1 MRSGFAAMCITMAA
15 ALSPVAAQEREAG
28 VERVASL
35 TFRGNEAL
43 SDGLLER
50 NIETTGPSFLA
61 GVPLLRVFA
70 SRPRFDPDAF
80 RRDVVRLTALYRVRG
95 YPTADVDTIVVR
107 HDGLVDLT
115 FVITEGPPERIASLT
130 FSGLGDV
137 VSREEVLAEMPIA
150 QGEAL
155 DQLELERAVSV
166 VESQLR
172 DRGFPFPT
180 VTASVRRDSSRR
192 EADVL
197 MRVERGPRATIDS
210 IAVVGTQAID
220 RRVVLQTVTV
230 ESGDRYSAQALY
242 DSQLALYRS
251 GLFDYAS
258 VALTDS
264 APASRDS
271 AVAVVVRVDL
281 VEGPPQ
287 RIRVGG
293 GYGTMDC
300 FRALASTD
308 LNNLLGGGRKLELR
322 ASASKIGVG
331 DPVGGLAD
339 NFPCRAFRDEDT
351 SRLKLN
357 YRLSATARDPLLFA
371 RRTEGSVS
379 IYAERYTEFQAYLRQ
394 SVGGQVSVTRRV
406 GAATLP
412 LTVGYAL
419 SRGRTV
425 ADPVTLCEF
434 FSTCQVQ
441 DTEFFAETRWR
452 SVLSLSLVWD
462 RTNALFGATTGSALT
477 AEVHWASGIIG
488 SDSLIQFAR
497 AVAEYAQYRRLGGRT
512 VLALRTR
519 IGAVLSPTL
528 GFETGD
534 RSYTPPEDRF
544 YLGGPNTVRGFA
556 QNRLGPVVYVLDTV
570 RMTGEE
576 PDSVIRTS
584 AVGGRLLGLANAEL
598 RLPLPGGDRF
608 RAVAFVDAGFIAD
621 RVDEIGRRFRVTP
634 GVGVRVRTPV
644 GAVRLDVGYNPHP
657 AQDGPLFV
665 QMGESLVQIRDAY
678 RPSRSWIDHFR
689 LHFSIG
695 QAF

>member
-1 MRSGFAAMCITMAA
+1 VAA
-15 ALSPVAAQEREAG
+15 AVPPASAQEREDR

-50 NIETTGPSFLA
+50 SIETTGPTFLA
-61 GVPLLRVFA
+61 GVPLLNLFT
-70 SRPRFDPDAF
+70 SRPQFDPDAF

-95 YPTADVDTIVVR
+95 YPTAEVDTIVTR

-115 FVITEGPPERIASLT
+115 FVVAEGPAERIASLT

-137 VSREEVLAEMPIA
+137 VARDAVLAQIPIA
-150 QGEAL
+150 QGEPL
-155 DQLELERAVSV
+155 DQFALERAVGV
-166 VESQLR
+166 VENQFR
-172 DRGFPFPT
+172 DRGFPFPR

-197 MRVERGPRATIDS
+197 IQVDRGPRAIIDS
-210 IAVVGTQAID
+210 VAVVGAQAID
-220 RRVVLQTVTV
+220 RRVVLQTVTL
-230 ESGDRYSAQALY
+230 EPGDRYSAQALY

-251 GLFDYAS
+251 GLFEYAS
-258 VALTDS
+258 VVLADS
-264 APASRDS
+264 APPSRDS
-271 AVAVVVRVDL
+271 AVSVVVRVDL

-308 LNNLLGGGRKLELR
+308 LNNLLGGGRILELR

-331 DPVGGLAD
+331 DPLGGLENA
-339 NFPCRAFRDEDT
+339 FPCRAFRDEDT

-357 YRLSATARDPLLFA
+357 YRLSATGRGPLLFA
-371 RRTEGSVS
+371 RRTEGSLS

-394 SVGGQVSVTRRV
+394 SVGGQVSLTHRV
-406 GAATLP
+406 GGAALPVTL
-412 LTVGYAL
+412 GYAL

-425 ADPVTLCEF
+425 ADPVTLCQF
-434 FSTCQVQ
+434 FSTCQVR
-441 DTEFFAETRWR
+441 DTEFFAETRRR
-452 SVLSLSLVWD
+452 SVLSLSVVWD
-462 RTNALFGATTGSALT
+462 RTNALFGATTGSAAT
-477 AEVHWASGIIG
+477 AEVQWASGIIG

-497 AVAEYAQYRRLGGRT
+497 AVAEYAWYRRLGGRT
-512 VLALRTR
+512 VLAWRTR

-528 GFETGD
+528 GFEAGN
-534 RSYTPPEDRF
+534 RRYTPPEDRF

-570 RMTGEE
+570 RMSGEV

-584 AVGGRLLGLANAEL
+584 AVGGNLLGLANVEL
-598 RLPLPGGDRF
+598 RMPLPGGDRF
-608 RAVAFVDAGFIAD
+608 RAVAFVDAGFIAE
-621 RVDEIGRRFRVTP
+621 RFDEIGQRFRVTP
-634 GVGVRVRTPV
+634 GLGARIRTPV
-644 GAVRLDVGYNPHP
+644 GAVRLDVGYNPYP
-657 AQDGPLFV
+657 SQDGPLFA
-665 QMGESLVQIRDAY
+665 QIGESLVQVRDAY
-678 RPSRSWIDHFR
+678 RPGRSWIDHFR